1 MKSES
6 INNLK
11 KLRLEYKWSQ
21 TQLAELSGLSLRT
34 IQRIENG
41 EKPSIESIK
50 GLSSLFEID
59 FYISDNPE
67 QLKEQEKYLKKFKSF
82 AFKACIFLIVQVI
95 MIVDALEEPRGWSSF
110 FVVLIFTSYF
120 LWPSANDT
128 FGLSARIKKFLI
140 DNKFKNK

>member
-1 MKSES
+1 MKSVN

-50 GLSSLFEID
+50 ELSSLFEID
-59 FYISDNPE
+59 FFISDNPE
-67 QLKEQEKYLKKFKSF
+67 QIKEQEKYYKKLK
-82 AFKACIFLIVQVI
+82 AFFVKAGIFLIVQVI
-95 MIVDALEEPRGWSSF
+95 MIMDALEEPSSWSTF
-110 FVVLIFTSYF
+110 LVVLIYTSYF
-120 LWPSANDT
+120 LWLSANET
-128 FGLSARIKKFLI
+128 FSLSDKIKKYLI
-140 DNKFKNK
+140 DNKYK